1 MTATNVE
8 RFIQGMD
15 INLSETDIKY
25 TTVHRLEKERCQGDP
40 AYDSSYHQELLEQ
53 VERYRIKGDAA
64 IAELRKFYTG
74 RPPSPKTLPQDR
86 ELYNKL
92 SQNFTDKKALE
103 KTLEAYE
110 EQQHG
115 HCPHYDGASHRNK
128 LREFALLT
136 HQPHEIVNE
145 WITLAQEREEA
156 RRQIII
162 EEMKKAEETKARVKI
177 SYKVLKCGHVEM
189 YANDE
194 LILLG
199 QHSPDGRI
207 YIQRT
212 LDQRTLEESGFT
224 HTVTNQKLCQCAK
237 CQTDKI
243 EEQKCGC
250 LEKIGQR
257 RCV

>member
-1 MTATNVE
+1 MTVTNVE
-8 RFIQGMD
+8 RFIQAMA

-25 TTVHRLEKERCQGDP
+25 ATVHRLEKERCQADP

-53 VERYRIKGDAA
+53 VERNRIKGDAT

-74 RPPSPKTLPQDR
+74 RPPSPKTPPQDR

-92 SQNFTDKKALE
+92 SKNFTDKQALE

-110 EQQHG
+110 EQQRG

-128 LREFALLT
+128 LKEFALLT

-162 EEMKKAEETKARVKI
+162 EEMQKAKTL
-177 SYKVLKCGHVEM
+177 SYKVLKCGHAEIYV
-189 YANDE
+189 NDE
-194 LILLG
+194 LVSLG

-207 YIQRT
+207 YIQST
-212 LDQRTLEESGFT
+212 LKESGFT
-224 HTVTNQKLCQCAK
+224 DTVTNQKLCQCAK

-257 RCV
+257 RCVCKS